1 MSEKTYKVYFME
13 QKKMYELLKSGTIQ
27 ATFNGTGKPTG
38 QIGALT
44 VKNTT
49 TSPQTFTVP
58 RGMVI
63 RPASADTQTM
73 LNGTP
78 IPVRLGPKEERV
90 VPIDDGYCNDDYTKP
105 PPSGALAGST
115 IGFTDESDPEQGI
128 ISTVERNIQK
138 GAYNAKRLMKED
150 KARQTLIQWT
160 LWRRANPE
168 TFNKEQAKKII
179 FTQLSGRKRAPP
191 AEEVERGVALL
202 FDDIDLTVKETPGA
216 GAPPVA
222 GAKDRPCA
230 CRGTVTP
237 DAEQSEPDVKISE
250 HYRSEDDRARIRADI
265 VEGLSEGGTQVTP
278 STVCAFSQSGAAVGA
293 YGDARAA
300 YLFIERP
307 GSFYGAHYLNRT
319 ERLRASARGSNTIDI
334 TVTHEDHEG
343 CRYETIVGA
352 AAVGIVGAAAM
363 AYDPLEGT
371 EGGFRFFEG
380 LYEQSKEAIKQEWIT
395 SILDSIKDATTK
407 YEIEVGSQASIRVE
421 VGSSSNR
428 ANNTVSARM
437 RRDGSELL
445 TPREDLVSIQDAYA
459 TASECTLGDHLTIRF
474 DGETVADIYAD
485 DGGKGI
491 VGQESMIGYVWY
503 WACKTIKDGEETVEA
518 KWGHDWAFA
527 TVDEG
532 HVEATIELREY
543 NTQQRM
549 QAILDATV
557 GNAAHT
563 DPFDCSA
570 IRPALES
577 SLRQWVEML
586 ARDLG
591 AYASVVEDM
600 RPHGGEE

>member
-1 MSEKTYKVYFME
+1 ME
-13 QKKMYELLKSGTIQ
+13 QKKMCELLKSGTIQ
-27 ATFNGTGKPTG
+27 ATFNGSGKPTG
-38 QIGALT
+38 QIGTLT
-44 VKNTT
+44 VKNTS
-49 TSPQTFTVP
+49 TSPQSFTIP
-58 RGMVI
+58 RGMIV
-63 RPASADTQTM
+63 RPANNGTQTM

-78 IPVRLGPKEERV
+78 IPVRLDPGEERT
-90 VPIDDGYCNDDYTKP
+90 VPIDDGYCNDDYAKP
-105 PPSGALAGST
+105 PPSGAVPGTT

-128 ISTVERNIQK
+128 ISTVERNIQT
-138 GAYNAKRLMKED
+138 GTYNARRLMKED

-168 TFNKEQAKKII
+168 TFDKERAKKII
-179 FTQLSGRKRAPP
+179 FAQLSGRKRAPP
-191 AEEVERGVALL
+191 AEEVERGVDLL

-216 GAPPVA
+216 ATPPVA
-222 GAKDRPCA
+222 GAGDGPCA

-237 DAEQSEPDVKISE
+237 AAEQSDPDVKISE
-250 HYRSEDDRARIRADI
+250 HYRSEDDRTQIRADI
-265 VEGLSEGGTQVTP
+265 VQGLAEGSARVTP
-278 STVCAFSQSGAAVGA
+278 ATVCAFSQSGAAVGA

-307 GSFYGAHYLNRT
+307 GSFYGAEYLNRT
-319 ERLRASARGSNTIDI
+319 ERLTASARGSNTIDI
-334 TVTHEDHEG
+334 TVTHEDREG

-352 AAVGIVGAAAM
+352 AAIGIVGSAAM
-363 AYDPLEGT
+363 AYDPLADT
-371 EGGFRFFEG
+371 EGGFRLFEG
-380 LYEQSKEAIKQEWIT
+380 LYEMSKEAIKQEWIT
-395 SILDSIKDATTK
+395 AILDSIKDATTK
-407 YEIEVGSQASIRVE
+407 YEIEVGSQTSMRVE

-428 ANNTVSARM
+428 TNTAVTARM

-474 DGETVADIYAD
+474 DGETSADIYAD

-503 WACKTIKDGEETVEA
+503 WACKTIKGDEETVEA

-532 HVEATIELREY
+532 HVETAVELREY
-543 NTQQRM
+543 NTQHRM

-557 GNAAHT
+557 GTAAHA
-563 DPFDCSA
+563 DPFDCGA

-600 RPHGGEE
+600 RPRGEAE